1 VVELR
6 NVESGASVVAN
17 ISGPGT
23 ITFTDDAEVWE
34 TVGPWLWLFF
44 PGDLG
49 AGEPGMALLTTGRFV
64 VEFGPEGVA
73 ILEQAGRQVDLCALL
88 S

>member
-44 PGDLG
+44 PGDL
-49 AGEPGMALLTTGRFV
+49 ARASREWRF
-64 VEFGPEGVA
+64 
-73 ILEQAGRQVDLCALL
+73 
-88 S
+88 